1 MKLLLTTLF
10 ALLFSLTTFTANAKA
25 PSLDSDFSTV
35 LFDGDHVDMKKKKG
49 EKEEKKEEE
58 EEEPDCD

>member
-35 LFDGDHVDMKKKKG
+35 LFDGDVDMKKKKG
-49 EKEEKKEEE
+49 EEEKEEKKEEE
-58 EEEPDCD
+58 EPDCD